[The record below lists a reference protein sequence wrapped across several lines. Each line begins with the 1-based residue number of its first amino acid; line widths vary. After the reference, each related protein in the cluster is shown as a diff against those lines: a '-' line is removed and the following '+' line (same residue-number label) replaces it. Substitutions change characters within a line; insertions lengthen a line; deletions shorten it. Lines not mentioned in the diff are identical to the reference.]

1 MVEDTGAALAQPPKS
16 SSSVTEGAGG
26 LDVVGEAPQP
36 APTSLAVSVS
46 GSFIIEDGLEGAG
59 AAGSGS
65 GVLHAFEPHG
75 SIAAGLRLGMEVV
88 VLTGLGG
95 SAGLGAGLLRLNAE
109 LRSG

>member
-1 MVEDTGAALAQPPKS
+1 M
-16 SSSVTEGAGG
+16 TEGAGG
-26 LDVVGEAPQP
+26 LDAVGEAPQP

-46 GSFIIEDGLEGAG
+46 GSFIIEEGWEGAG
-59 AAGSGS
+59 AAAGSGS
-65 GVLHAFEPHG
+65 GVLQAFEPHG
-75 SIAAGLRLGMEVV
+75 SIAAGLRPGIEVV